1 MLNFRMADQS
11 SFPDFPRVSFSP
23 LRGRPDFSWPDG
35 KRLAFYVALNLEHF
49 IYGEGG
55 VDLDRNSPPPNLRSY
70 LWREYGNRVG
80 VWRLL
85 DLFDALDMPMGVI
98 VNTAVY
104 DHAPEI
110 MAAHRARGDE
120 IIGHGITNSNP
131 LAAMDEAEERAVLAA
146 VTAQLTE
153 AEGRAPQGWLSPYL
167 SPSERTPDL
176 LAELGYAYLLDF
188 GMMDDQPFWCRTA
201 DNFDPMLC
209 LPYPIELNDQPAMVF
224 RRDTPDEFFNNATRQ
239 FDEMRASSVDY
250 PQVFALSLHSF
261 IAGQPFRLSHLRV
274 FLSHVKAAAEHG
286 DVWVTTP
293 GEIAT
298 HYLGLGEG
306 ERLPVPED

>member
-1 MLNFRMADQS
+1 MADQS

-120 IIGHGITNSNP
+120 IIGHGSTNSNP
-131 LAAMDEAEERAVLAA
+131 LAAMDEAEERAGLAA
-146 VTAQLTE
+146 ATAPTDR
-153 AEGRAPQGWLSPYL
+153 G
-167 SPSERTPDL
+167 
-176 LAELGYAYLLDF
+176 
-188 GMMDDQPFWCRTA
+188 
-201 DNFDPMLC
+201 
-209 LPYPIELNDQPAMVF
+209 
-224 RRDTPDEFFNNATRQ
+224 
-239 FDEMRASSVDY
+239 
-250 PQVFALSLHSF
+250 
-261 IAGQPFRLSHLRV
+261 
-274 FLSHVKAAAEHG
+274 
-286 DVWVTTP
+286 
-293 GEIAT
+293 
-298 HYLGLGEG
+298 
-306 ERLPVPED
+306 